1 METGW
6 YFVGLD
12 LGQSRDFTV
21 LAVLERAEVTGESD
35 PAMFALRMKVG
46 LRLRRLE
53 RAPLARGDAAGDAV
67 SGDGGAGDQA
77 DVEVLVIE

>member
-1 METGW
+1 METGRW
-6 YFVGLD
+6 IVGVD

-21 LAVLERAEVTGESD
+21 LAVLERAEVTGEFD
-35 PAMFALRMKVG
+35 PAMFALRKKVG

-53 RAPLARGDAAGDAV
+53 RVPLGTPYPEIVERAIRR
-67 SGDGGAGDQA
+67 